1 MRVIVPLANGVE
13 ETEAITIIDVL
24 RRGGV
29 DVTSLSMDESGMDV
43 EGAHKIGLV
52 ADGIWD
58 DGDVAS
64 ADMIVLPGGTAGM
77 LALKADRRV
86 LDALRAFNRAGK
98 FIGALCAAPVV
109 LQEAG
114 VLTGRK
120 AVCYP
125 GLETQLPDAVFQ
137 PGCNVVRDGNI
148 ITGTGPATAMEFAL
162 AVLETLEGAPCR
174 DRTAK
179 GLLFK

>member
-13 ETEAITIIDVL
+13 ETEAITLIDVL

-29 DVTSLSMDESGMDV
+29 EVTSLSMDEFGMDV

-52 ADGIWD
+52 ADDIWD
-58 DGDVAS
+58 DDDVAS
-64 ADMIVLPGGTAGM
+64 ADMIVLPGGMVGM
-77 LALKADRRV
+77 RSLKADRRV
-86 LDALRAFNRAGK
+86 LEALRFFNQAGK
-98 FIGALCAAPVV
+98 FIGALCAAPIV

-120 AVCYP
+120 VVCYP
-125 GLETQLPDAVFQ
+125 GMETQLQDAVFL
-137 PGCNVVRDGNI
+137 PECNVVRDGNI

-162 AVLETLEGAPCR
+162 AVLDMLEGASCR
-174 DRTAK
+174 DQTAK

>member
-29 DVTSLSMDESGMDV
+29 EVTSLSMDEFGMDV
-43 EGAHKIGLV
+43 EGSHKIGLV
-52 ADGIWD
+52 ADDLWD
-58 DGDVAS
+58 DEEVAS
-64 ADMIVLPGGTAGM
+64 ADMIILPGGIVGM
-77 LALKADRRV
+77 RSLKADERV
-86 LDALRAFNRAGK
+86 LDALRSFNKAGK
-98 FIGALCAAPVV
+98 FIGALCAAPLV

-114 VLTGRK
+114 VLVGRK

-125 GLETQLPDAVFQ
+125 GMEVHLQDAVFQ
-137 PGCNVVRDGNI
+137 PNCSVVRDGNI

-162 AVLETLEGAPCR
+162 AVLEMLEGVQCR
-174 DRTAK
+174 NQTAS